1 VTLIPRDRAA
11 VPGPSKELETLS
23 TLRVS
28 PFPIPAADDAVGAVT
43 TLLRS
48 LGEDPS
54 RVGLRGTPER
64 VARSLDDLTA
74 GSRRTPEEAV
84 GGAIFPE
91 DYAGLVLI
99 KDIEFYSLCEH
110 HMLPFFGRAHVAYLA
125 DGRVIGLS
133 KLPRLVEVF
142 ARRLQVQER
151 ITKQVAES
159 LQRLLEPR
167 GVAVLLRAAHLCMM
181 MRGIEKQSAVTE
193 TSFFTGEFRDSAER
207 RSEFLNAVRRGAP
220 AGLEMRIP
228 DPRE

>member
-1 VTLIPRDRAA
+1 M
-11 VPGPSKELETLS
+11 S

-28 PFPIPAADDAVGAVT
+28 PFPFPATDDAVGAVT

-54 RVGLRGTPER
+54 RPGLRGTPER

-84 GGAIFPE
+84 GGAIFAE
-91 DYAGLVLI
+91 DYAGLVMV

-110 HMLPFFGRAHVAYLA
+110 HMLPFFGRAHVGYLA

-159 LQRLLEPR
+159 PQRVLEPR
-167 GVAVLLRAAHLCMM
+167 GVAVLLSAARFCIM
-181 MRGIEKQSAVTE
+181 MRGIEKQAAVTE

-207 RSEFLNAVRRGAP
+207 RAEFLAAVRRDAP
-220 AGLEMRIP
+220 RRPESRVLDTLE
-228 DPRE
+228 

>member
-1 VTLIPRDRAA
+1 M
-11 VPGPSKELETLS
+11 S
-23 TLRVS
+23 TLRAS
-28 PFPIPAADDAVGAVT
+28 PFPFPAPDDAVGAVT

-54 RVGLRGTPER
+54 RPGLRGTPER
-64 VARSLDDLTA
+64 VTRSLDDLTA
-74 GSRRTPEEAV
+74 GSRQTPEETV

-91 DYAGLVLI
+91 DYAGLVLVR
-99 KDIEFYSLCEH
+99 DIEFYSLCEH
-110 HMLPFFGRAHVAYLA
+110 HMLPFFGRAHVGYLA

-167 GVAVLLRAAHLCMM
+167 GVAVLLSAAHFCMM
-181 MRGIEKQSAVTE
+181 MRGIEKQGAVTE

-207 RSEFLNAVRRGAP
+207 KAEFLAAVRSGVPGRPEA
-220 AGLEMRIP
+220 R
-228 DPRE
+228 DPGPPE

>member
-1 VTLIPRDRAA
+1 
-11 VPGPSKELETLS
+11 LS
-23 TLRVS
+23 TLRLSAPPS
-28 PFPIPAADDAVGAVT
+28 PFPSTDDAVEAVT

-54 RVGLRGTPER
+54 RPGLRGTPDR

-74 GSRRTPEEAV
+74 GSRRTPEQAV

-91 DYAGLVLI
+91 DYAGLVVV

-110 HMLPFFGRAHVAYLA
+110 HMLPFFGHAHVGYLA

-167 GVAVLLRAAHLCMM
+167 GVAVLLRAAHFCMM
-181 MRGIEKQSAVTE
+181 MRGIEKQAAVTE
-193 TSFFTGEFRDSAER
+193 TSFFTGELRDSAER
-207 RSEFLNAVRRGAP
+207 RAEFLAAVRRGAP
-220 AGLEMRIP
+220 GQPETRVP
-228 DPRE
+228 DLLG

>member
-1 VTLIPRDRAA
+1 
-11 VPGPSKELETLS
+11 LS
-23 TLRVS
+23 TQRVS
-28 PFPIPAADDAVGAVT
+28 PFPVPAREDAVGAVT

-48 LGEDPS
+48 IGEDPS
-54 RVGLRGTPER
+54 RSGLLGTPER

-74 GSRRTPEEAV
+74 GSRQTPEEAV
-84 GGAIFPE
+84 SGAIFAE
-91 DYAGLVLI
+91 DYAGLVLV
-99 KDIEFYSLCEH
+99 KHIEFYSLCEH

-167 GVAVLLRAAHLCMM
+167 GVAVLLRAAHFCMM
-181 MRGIEKQSAVTE
+181 MRGIEKQGALTE
-193 TSFFTGEFRDSAER
+193 TTFFTGEFRDSAELR
-207 RSEFLNAVRRGAP
+207 AEFLDAVRRDPPGP
-220 AGLEMRIP
+220 P
-228 DPRE
+228 DLRVADLPE

>member
-1 VTLIPRDRAA
+1 M
-11 VPGPSKELETLS
+11 S
-23 TLRVS
+23 TQRVS
-28 PFPIPAADDAVGAVT
+28 PFALPAADDAAAAVT

-54 RVGLRGTPER
+54 RPGLRGTPDR
-64 VARSLDDLTA
+64 VARSLGDLTA
-74 GSRRTPEEAV
+74 GSRRTPEQAV

-91 DYAGLVLI
+91 DYAGLVVV

-110 HMLPFFGRAHVAYLA
+110 HMLPFFGHAHVGYLA

-133 KLPRLVEVF
+133 KVPRLVEVF

-167 GVAVLLRAAHLCMM
+167 GVAVLLRAAHFCMM
-181 MRGIEKQSAVTE
+181 MRGIEKQAAVTE

-207 RSEFLNAVRRGAP
+207 RAEFLAAVRRGAP
-220 AGLEMRIP
+220 GQPETRGPELLG
-228 DPRE
+228 

>member
-1 VTLIPRDRAA
+1 
-11 VPGPSKELETLS
+11 LS

-28 PFPIPAADDAVGAVT
+28 PFPFPAAQDAAGAVT

-54 RVGLRGTPER
+54 RPGLRGTPER

-84 GGAIFPE
+84 RGAIFPE
-91 DYAGLVLI
+91 DYAGLVLV

-110 HMLPFFGRAHVAYLA
+110 HMLPFFGRAHVGYLA

-133 KLPRLVEVF
+133 KLPRLIEVF

-159 LQRLLEPR
+159 LQRLLEPK
-167 GVAVLLRAAHLCMM
+167 GVAVLLRAAHFCMM
-181 MRGIEKQSAVTE
+181 MRGIEKQAAVTE

-207 RSEFLNAVRRGAP
+207 RAEFLAAVRSDVGGRP
-220 AGLEMRIP
+220 ELRVPDLLE
-228 DPRE
+228 